1 MEVQQD
7 CGIETPLN
15 CSNLTEEEWQAIR
28 YLIEFSLKRQIRV
41 LLQLFGIG
49 YRKVEYWK
57 VANKLL
63 SNKNVYKRIEFN
75 RKDND

>member
-28 YLIEFSLKRQIRV
+28 SLIEFSLKRQIRV
-41 LLQLFGIG
+41 LLQLFGIE
-49 YRKVEYWK
+49 YWKLEYWK
-57 VANKLL
+57 VANKQL
-63 SNKNVYKRIEFN
+63 SNKNVYRRVEFN
-75 RKDND
+75 RKDDD